1 MIPNTRASSIPMNHA
16 APSPT
21 LWLARHAVVTQGAGR
36 CYGRLDWPADAAA
49 TQAAAQALAR
59 RLPAHVCVAQV
70 SPRRRCVQLAEALA
84 ALRPGLRWRVDAR
97 LAEMDFG
104 AWEGQTWEEIG
115 RTAMDAWLADFMD
128 ARAGGGESV
137 RAFMARVGAAWDEW
151 RANGN
156 GDGGSGDALWLT
168 HAGVMRA
175 ALLLAR
181 GVRLPAASEWPAHVL
196 SPGQVLCL
204 NAAEYQIYL
213 T

>member
-1 MIPNTRASSIPMNHA
+1 MNHA

-36 CYGRLDWPADAAA
+36 CYGRLDWPADEAA

-70 SPRRRCVQLAEALA
+70 SLRRRCLQLAKALA

-104 AWEGQTWEEIG
+104 AWEGQTWEAIG
-115 RTAMDAWLADFMD
+115 RTAMDAWLADFAD
-128 ARAGGGESV
+128 ARPGGGECV

-151 RANGN
+151 QAT
-156 GDGGSGDALWLT
+156 GGAALWLT

-181 GVRLPAASEWPAHVL
+181 GVRLPARAGDWPRDTL
-196 SPGQVLCL
+196 LPGEMLALRV
-204 NAAEYQIYL
+204 
-213 T
+213 

>member
-1 MIPNTRASSIPMNHA
+1 MNHSA
-16 APSPT
+16 APST

-59 RLPAHVCVAQV
+59 RLPPHVCVAQV
-70 SPRRRCVQLAEALA
+70 SPRRRCVQLAEKLA
-84 ALRPGLRWRVDAR
+84 ALRSGLSWRVDER

-104 AWEGQTWEEIG
+104 AWEGQTWEAIG
-115 RTAMDAWLADFMD
+115 RTAMDAWLADFVD
-128 ARAGGGESV
+128 ARPGGGESV

-151 RANGN
+151 QAAG
-156 GDGGSGDALWLT
+156 GDALWLT

-181 GVRLPAASEWPAHVL
+181 GVRLPARADEWPRDTLPPGEVL
-196 SPGQVLCL
+196 QLSM
-204 NAAEYQIYL
+204 NA
-213 T
+213 